1 MGGCANESSEETS
14 SASAAVYPRRQFLA
28 LTSGCL
34 LCGAAG
40 VVPARAATDR
50 PIEVGTMAD
59 YPVDVISERHIQYD
73 LFVIRHQGKLFA
85 CTAVC
90 PHKTSF
96 LLLNPKDASEIICSS
111 HDWRFTAEGLPA
123 NSRARRHLVRYGISV
138 KENDR
143 IWVDTSRQFQPAQW
157 DDAACFIAI
166 K

>member
-1 MGGCANESSEETS
+1 MGGCGNESSELKS
-14 SASAAVYPRRQFLA
+14 LAPAAAYPRRQFLA

-40 VVPARAATDR
+40 MAPARAATDR
-50 PIEVGTMAD
+50 PIEIGTMAD
-59 YPVDVISERHIQYD
+59 YPKDVISEKYIQHD
-73 LFVIRHQGKLFA
+73 IFVIRHQGKVFA

-90 PHKTSF
+90 PHKASF
-96 LLLNPKDASEIICSS
+96 LLLDPKDPTRIICSS
-111 HDWRFTAEGLPA
+111 HDWKFTPEGLPL
-123 NSRARRHLVRYGISV
+123 RPPARRPLVRYAIAV

-157 DDAACFIAI
+157 DDAACFLGV